1 MSINESD
8 IQQLNYPIIGKKLFS
23 TLNMSNY
30 FFVSSDLHF
39 WFLKYESL
47 PKGISEQ
54 AITSNLIINLCNGG
68 ALRQMEM
75 IEEVE

>member
-1 MSINESD
+1 
-8 IQQLNYPIIGKKLFS
+8 
-23 TLNMSNY
+23 MSNY
-30 FFVSSDLHF
+30 FFVSSDLHCKSIA
-39 WFLKYESL
+39 WFLKYEPF